1 MAAGL
6 SRLRH
11 PETEL
16 ASDAMTP
23 ANIRFASVRH
33 EETRHAKLSILG

>member
-1 MAAGL
+1 MAAVP

-16 ASDAMTP
+16 TGDAMTP

-33 EETRHAKLSILG
+33 EETHHAKLPVLG